1 MEKIE
6 QKKWSFYD
14 RFKQSIRNSRKK
26 VRKWWS
32 ETRFVK
38 WLNETRFGR
47 WWNQINWKNVVD
59 RAVKGFFFLSTAVSA
74 SFIIII
80 VVFIAQKGIVPF
92 VTDNNGLGP
101 VNAFRFLTQMVWL
114 NGPTFQSNLY
124 GVGYIIINT
133 LYIAFLSLL
142 VAMPVGVLTALFI
155 AKIAP
160 KRLAEVLR
168 TVTEL
173 LAAIPSI
180 IYGLVGFAIV
190 LPWVYD
196 FAQGFGVQ
204 TPGGTT
210 VLATVIVLS
219 IMILPTITALS
230 EVAIRAVPSDIE
242 QGSLAL
248 GATKTQTNF
257 KVVLSSA
264 KSGIFT
270 SAILGV
276 GRALGEATAVS
287 LVAGNAGSGPSFG
300 FFDTTATLT
309 SQMLLGLKETV
320 GLDYDIRFSVG
331 IVLMGV
337 ILITNAILNFVKRKV
352 GNVDVK

>member
-1 MEKIE
+1 MDK
-6 QKKWSFYD
+6 
-14 RFKQSIRNSRKK
+14 
-26 VRKWWS
+26 
-32 ETRFVK
+32 
-38 WLNETRFGR
+38 NETNTNENIEKLKN
-47 WWNQINWKNVVD
+47 WWNDINWKNVVD
-59 RAVKGFFFLSTAVSA
+59 KLVKGFFFLSTLVSA
-74 SFIIII
+74 SFIVII
-80 VVFIAQKGIVPF
+80 VVFIARKGIIPF
-92 VTDNNGLGP
+92 ISDNDGLGA
-101 VNAFRFLTQMVWL
+101 VNLFKFLTQMVWL
-114 NGPTFQSNLY
+114 DGPTFLSNAY

-142 VAMPVGVLTALFI
+142 ISMPIGVLTALFI

-160 KRLAEVLR
+160 KQLAAFLR
-168 TVTEL
+168 TVIEL

-180 IYGLVGFAIV
+180 IYGLVGFAVI
-190 LPWVYD
+190 LPFVYN
-196 FAQGFGVQ
+196 FAKGFGVQ
-204 TPGGTT
+204 TAGGTT

-242 QGSLAL
+242 HGSLAL
-248 GATKTQTNF
+248 GATQTQTNF

-270 SAILGV
+270 SAILGI

-287 LVAGNAGSGPSFG
+287 LVAGNARTGPSFG

-309 SQMLLGLKETV
+309 STMLQGLKETV

-331 IVLMGV
+331 IVLMVV
-337 ILITNAILNFVKRKV
+337 ILITNGTLNLIKRKV

>member
-1 MEKIE
+1 MDKNESSTNKHIVNL
-6 QKKWSFYD
+6 QQNWS
-14 RFKQSIRNSRKK
+14 K
-26 VRKWWS
+26 
-32 ETRFVK
+32 T
-38 WLNETRFGR
+38 
-47 WWNQINWKNVVD
+47 NWKNVVD
-59 RAVKGFFFLSTAVSA
+59 RLVKSFFFLSTLLSA
-74 SFIIII
+74 SFIIVI
-80 VVFIAQKGIVPF
+80 VVFITQKGIVPF
-92 VTDNNGLGP
+92 VSDNEGLGA
-101 VNAFRFLTQMVWL
+101 VHVVSFLTQMVWL
-114 NGPTFQSNLY
+114 DGPTFASSLY

-142 VAMPVGVLTALFI
+142 VAMPIGVLTALFI

-160 KRLAEVLR
+160 KRIASILR
-168 TVTEL
+168 TVIEL

-180 IYGLVGFAIV
+180 IYGLVGFAVI
-190 LPWVYD
+190 LPFVYNL
-196 FAQGFGVQ
+196 AKGFGVQ
-204 TPGGTT
+204 TAGGTT
-210 VLATVIVLS
+210 VLATIIVLS

-242 QGSLAL
+242 HGSLAL
-248 GATKTQTNF
+248 GATQTQTNF

-270 SAILGV
+270 SAILGI

-287 LVAGNAGSGPSFG
+287 LVAGNARSGPSFG

-309 SQMLLGLKETV
+309 STMLQGLKETI

-331 IVLMGV
+331 IVLMIV
-337 ILITNAILNFVKRKV
+337 ILITNGTLNFVKRKV